1 VKEIG
6 VMFKKKNNH
15 EAVKTF
21 VRDYFIR
28 VLPRVLDESKNSHE
42 GLKPWEVSAD
52 LITKII
58 NEAVMVFDQ
67 IEEEAVRKYE
77 EFRDS

>member
-6 VMFKKKNNH
+6 VMFKKKNNN

-28 VLPRVLDESKNSHE
+28 VLPRVLDESKNFDE